1 MTYIELDFDALYNE
15 ALLIYR
21 QNGGDVLFPGDEKE
35 MLLRTIL
42 GILQQERASL
52 NAAIAQGTIRDAQG
66 TYLDI
71 LGENVGVA
79 RQSETHAVSTLGIT
93 IQRGEKGV
101 TIEKGTLFSYN
112 GLLTFETTQA
122 VGATAGTGQMEIT
135 VLQAVE
141 PRAWLI
147 ASKLTET
154 TRGGAQE
161 EEDEAYRKRIIESN
175 FRKNATGSRAQ
186 YKAVAMSV
194 SSSILDASPVAD
206 ENFTDGVGQDYGLKP
221 GQVLVSL
228 MFAEKVSE
236 QDKSKIL
243 EDAWQALS
251 ADESRPLTDTIVVK
265 EAKKKTYRLKMKFKL
280 RDDTEGE
287 NLLLSVNKA
296 ASAYQA
302 WQSAAIGRAF
312 DPYRLTSMLYNA
324 GCSRVDIDTDA
335 SSFDGGVATYTPID
349 RATRIEGTVELEAI
363 V

>member
-1 MTYIELDFDALYNE
+1 M
-15 ALLIYR
+15 
-21 QNGGDVLFPGDEKE
+21 LFPGDEKE

-135 VLQAVE
+135 VPIMCTAGGTAGNGLEKGTPLQAVE

-175 FRKNATGSRAQ
+175 FRKKCNG
-186 YKAVAMSV
+186 
-194 SSSILDASPVAD
+194 
-206 ENFTDGVGQDYGLKP
+206 KP
-221 GQVLVSL
+221 S
-228 MFAEKVSE
+228 
-236 QDKSKIL
+236 
-243 EDAWQALS
+243 
-251 ADESRPLTDTIVVK
+251 
-265 EAKKKTYRLKMKFKL
+265 
-280 RDDTEGE
+280 
-287 NLLLSVNKA
+287 
-296 ASAYQA
+296 
-302 WQSAAIGRAF
+302 
-312 DPYRLTSMLYNA
+312 
-324 GCSRVDIDTDA
+324 
-335 SSFDGGVATYTPID
+335 
-349 RATRIEGTVELEAI
+349 TV
-363 V
+363 